1 MSVPPE
7 APSHPYDERRP
18 RVVVAGGGVAALEA
32 CLALRAAVS
41 DADVEIELIA
51 PEERFQYRPLAVLEP
66 FTEGSSWGLELARF
80 AHDQD
85 VVLRRDGLESVDAA
99 RRVVHTTSGAEVP
112 YDHLLVALGA
122 RTVRHVAGAI
132 TFRGAQDAAAL
143 RRIVDATIAGEVRAL
158 AFALPGH
165 EFWSLPIYELALM
178 TAARLAAEGVGPG
191 RVRILLVTPE
201 RAPLELF
208 GARASRLVAGLLE
221 RHGIELVTESVP
233 LRMEGD
239 GLELADGRRLEV
251 DAAVVLPRLV
261 GRPIE
266 GLPHDE
272 ADFLPTDEHAR
283 VADCPGV
290 FAAGDVTSSPWKQGG
305 LATQQADAA
314 AESIL
319 ADLGLPIV
327 PRPYRPVLQG
337 VLYTDHDPEY
347 LQAPLGDSPGEEL
360 APRTYSL
367 WWPPSKIAGRYLAP
381 YLTLRAGAP
390 RAPEVRPE
398 ADLVPVEVD
407 VERVHATMPV
417 VGGRGGAPTVPPG

>member
-1 MSVPPE
+1 MNVPP
-7 APSHPYDERRP
+7 PSGNPYDERRP

-32 CLALRAAVS
+32 CLALRAMVS
-41 DADVEIELIA
+41 DAEVEIELIA
-51 PEERFQYRPLAVLEP
+51 PEERFEYRPLAVLEP
-66 FTEGSSWGLELARF
+66 FTEQPSWGLELARF
-80 AHDQD
+80 AADQD
-85 VVLRRDGLESVDAA
+85 VTLRRDGLEAVDPG
-99 RRVVHTTSGAEVP
+99 RRVVRTTGGAEVA

-122 RTVRHVAGAI
+122 RAVRHVTGAL
-132 TFRGAQDAAAL
+132 TFRGHQDADAL
-143 RRIVDATIAGEVRAL
+143 RRLVGTAVAGEVHSI

-165 EFWSLPIYELALM
+165 AFWSLPLYELAMM
-178 TAARLAAEGVGPG
+178 TAARLAAEGAAT
-191 RVRILLVTPE
+191 RVLVVTPE

-221 RHGIELVTESVP
+221 RHGIELLTESLP
-233 LRMEGD
+233 LRMDDD
-239 GLELADGRRLEV
+239 GLELADGRRLAV

-261 GRPIE
+261 GRPVD

-272 ADFLPTDEHAR
+272 SGFLPTDEHAR
-283 VADCPGV
+283 VAGCPGV
-290 FAAGDVTSSPWKQGG
+290 FAAGDATSSPWKQGG

-319 ADLGLPIV
+319 SDLGLPIS
-327 PRPYRPVLQG
+327 PRPFRPVLQG
-337 VLYTDHDPEY
+337 VLYSDHDPEY
-347 LQAPLGDSPGEEL
+347 LQAPLGDSPGAEL

-417 VGGRGGAPTVPPG
+417 IGGHGGDQTVPPG